1 MLYGLLVS
9 LFVIVCFFLVI
20 IILVQQSKGG
30 MGIGAMGGST
40 QMLFG
45 GSGGQ
50 DIFQKITWVLVA
62 IFMLGSL
69 ALSLMRS
76 AEYHGTG
83 RYATRPRAVQVP
95 QQLPTMPAP
104 AAQPITPD
112 PAVAIPTTTPQ
123 EPAQQG

>member
-1 MLYGLLVS
+1 MLYGLLVA
-9 LFVIVCFFLVI
+9 LFVIACFFLVI

-50 DIFQKITWVLVA
+50 DLFQKITWVLVA
-62 IFMLGSL
+62 VFMLGSL

-76 AEYHGTG
+76 SEYHGSG
-83 RYATRPRAVQVP
+83 RYVARPRPRAVQMPKQPV
-95 QQLPTMPAP
+95 LPTAPTQPSTPIEPTPAL
-104 AAQPITPD
+104 
-112 PAVAIPTTTPQ
+112 
-123 EPAQQG
+123 

>member
-1 MLYGLLVS
+1 MLYGLLVA
-9 LFVIVCFFLVI
+9 LFVIMCFFLVI

-50 DIFQKITWVLVA
+50 DLFQKITWVLVA
-62 IFMLGSL
+62 FFMLGSL

-76 AEYHGTG
+76 TEYHGAA
-83 RYATRPRAVQVP
+83 RYAPRPRAVQMPKQPETPMVP
-95 QQLPTMPAP
+95 QPLPPVRT
-104 AAQPITPD
+104 D
-112 PAVAIPTTTPQ
+112 S
-123 EPAQQG
+123 

>member
-1 MLYGLLVS
+1 MLYGFLVA
-9 LFVIVCFFLVI
+9 LFIAVCFFLVI

-50 DIFQKITWVLVA
+50 DLFQKITWVLVA

-76 AEYHGTG
+76 SEYHGAG

-95 QQLPTMPAP
+95 KQPETPMAPQPLP
-104 AAQPITPD
+104 PIRT
-112 PAVAIPTTTPQ
+112 
-123 EPAQQG
+123 E